1 MLVAFESS
9 VSIYIP
15 FAALIS
21 VMTIGI
27 ALQRERKQVS
37 IRFSEKLNKLWVGT
51 EIVLFVLVGAT
62 IDVSLIAKVGLVSV
76 ILLLGVLIYLMK
88 TDLNKK
94 NVFFVL

>member
-1 MLVAFESS
+1 
-9 VSIYIP
+9 
-15 FAALIS
+15 
-21 VMTIGI
+21 MTIGI

-62 IDVSLIAKVGLVSV
+62 IDVSLIAKAGLVSV

>member
-1 MLVAFESS
+1 
-9 VSIYIP
+9 
-15 FAALIS
+15 
-21 VMTIGI
+21 MTIGI

>member
-1 MLVAFESS
+1 
-9 VSIYIP
+9 
-15 FAALIS
+15 
-21 VMTIGI
+21 MTIGI
-27 ALQRERKQVS
+27 ALQRERKEVS

-62 IDVSLIAKVGLVSV
+62 IDVSLIAKAGLVSV

-94 NVFFVL
+94 NVFFCALAYTPKATV

>member
-62 IDVSLIAKVGLVSV
+62 IDVSLITKAGLVSA
-76 ILLLGVLIYLMK
+76 ILSLGVLIYLMK